1 MTRTVI
7 IPTDCYP
14 LTWPLGVARTKSPV
28 RSAFASRTYS
38 AATREVR
45 AELEKLGARTI
56 VISTNL
62 AGDSVRN
69 GDHGAAVYWTAPT
82 AKAGAGRSL
91 WEPHVI
97 TCDRY
102 LRLESNL
109 HAIALSLDALRGLDR
124 WGAVRRE
131 QAFAGFRALPAGDAG
146 PTAARPWRDVL
157 GVPTDGWVAT
167 APPIAVIAYARD
179 RHRDMIRQHHPD
191 RGGDAARAAEIN
203 AALDQAVAELELS

>member
-28 RSAFASRTYS
+28 RSSFNPRTYS
-38 AATREVR
+38 AAVREVR
-45 AELEKLGARTI
+45 DELAKLNARN
-56 VISTNL
+56 VVVSTNL

-69 GDHGAAVYWTAPT
+69 GDHGAAVYWTGP
-82 AKAGAGRSL
+82 AGAKSA

-146 PTAARPWRDVL
+146 PTATRPWRDVL

-167 APPIAVIAYARD
+167 APPIAIIAYARD
-179 RHRDMIRQHHPD
+179 RHRDLIRQHHPD

-203 AALDQAVAELELS
+203 AALDQAVAELESP

>member
-7 IPTDCYP
+7 IPADCYP
-14 LTWPLGVARTKSPV
+14 LTWPLGVTRTKTPT
-28 RSAFASRTYS
+28 RSAFQPRTYAS
-38 AATREVR
+38 AVREVR
-45 AELEKLGARTI
+45 DELAKLGART
-56 VISTNL
+56 VVVSTNL

-82 AKAGAGRSL
+82 GKAGAPSL

-102 LRLESNL
+102 TRLESNL
-109 HAIALSLDALRGLDR
+109 HAIALSLEALRGLDR

-146 PTAARPWRDVL
+146 PPPVRTWRDVL
-157 GVPTDGWVAT
+157 GVPTDGWVAA
-167 APPIAVIAYARD
+167 APPIAVIAFARE
-179 RHRDMIRQHHPD
+179 RHRELIRQHHPD
-191 RGGDAARAAEIN
+191 RGGDAALAAEIN
-203 AALDQAVAELELS
+203 AALDNAIAELESP